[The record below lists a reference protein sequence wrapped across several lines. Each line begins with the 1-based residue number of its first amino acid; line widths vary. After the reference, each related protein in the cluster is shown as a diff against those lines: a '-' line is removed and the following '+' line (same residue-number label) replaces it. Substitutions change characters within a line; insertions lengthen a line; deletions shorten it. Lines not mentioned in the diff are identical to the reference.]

1 MPSIHISERAFN
13 VIAGHEGSEKKAKNR
28 IKMLA
33 NDYAKEL
40 VDDECQIP

>member
-13 VIAGHEGSEKKAKNR
+13 VIAGHEGSEKEAKKR
-28 IKMLA
+28 VKTLV

-40 VDDECQIP
+40 LEE

>member
-13 VIAGHEGSEKKAKNR
+13 VIAGHEGSEKKAKKR
-28 IKMLA
+28 VKTLV

-40 VDDECQIP
+40 VSDD